1 MRKRVRI
8 PISVKLVAG
17 TVAVIIAVVLP
28 IAYRNSQVFEQ
39 KFRENQQQANADLVN
54 AKALEVEGLIL
65 NNLEKIRTTT
75 NVLLQ
80 DFPDELQ
87 RKRALDLVFGKDL
100 DLVNIDIFVLEDG
113 QPKLFKRETNLSYLN
128 QYKLTADHIND
139 VRKEKPFP
147 IFSVFSNA
155 QKIVVRNATVYGK
168 APMFSIAVPFADSS
182 GVVHHVAIADIR
194 LDRLQS
200 SFAVSGARKLY
211 LVDSEGFVL
220 AHKDDEPVL
229 EGRNFSDVPIVKEAL
244 QKSEVASKV
253 QIPRFLDPETGK
265 WFTGAYSRTA
275 FGLIAVAQAPEDVIL
290 EPAKEM
296 RAESYSIAG
305 YAFSGALFLVILFA
319 LSLTYPIEKLNEAAS
334 YLAQGNFN
342 IQAKVRSSD
351 EVGQLAE
358 AFNEMIVGLRERDR
372 VKNIL
377 NKFHGS
383 SVANDLMKGDLNL
396 GGTRKE
402 VTVLFSDIRDFTKF
416 SEGHTPE
423 EVVEMLN
430 EYFEIMVGII
440 TRNHGI
446 VDKFVGD
453 AIMAIWGAPNST
465 GQDNQFAVQ
474 ACLEMRTAL
483 NELNE
488 RRGGRGQTP
497 IKIGIGLHS
506 GPAISGTIG
515 SNERMEYTAIGDTV
529 NMASR
534 VESSTKAFGAD
545 LLVTDAV
552 ASNLSEKYI
561 FEFAGAAE
569 VKGKSEPIQMFKVR
583 GYFENGSQVLISTPY
598 SDYEAADA
606 DKVKIAETPSDD
618 SSAA

>member
-1 MRKRVRI
+1 MRTGIK
-8 PISVKLVAG
+8 ISISAKLVAG
-17 TVAVIIAVVLP
+17 TLALILAVVLP
-28 IAYRNSQVFEQ
+28 IAYRNSQLFEQ

-54 AKALEVEGLIL
+54 AKSVEVESLIL

-75 NVLLQ
+75 DLLLQ
-80 DFPDELQ
+80 DFADEQQ
-87 RKRALDLVFGKDL
+87 RRRALDLVFGKDL
-100 DLVNIDIFVLEDG
+100 DLVNLDLYVLEEG
-113 QPKLFKRETNLSYLN
+113 RPKLHRRETNLPYLE
-128 QYKLTADHIND
+128 QYQLTASHID
-139 VRKEKPFP
+139 EVRRERPFP
-147 IFSVFSNA
+147 ILSVFSSA
-155 QKIVVRNATVYGK
+155 QKVLIRTATIHKK

-182 GVVHHVAIADIR
+182 GVVRHVAIADIR

-211 LVDSEGFVL
+211 LVDSEGYVL

-229 EGRNFSDVPIVKEAL
+229 EGKNLANVPIVSEAIAN
-244 QKSEVASKV
+244 SEATAKV
-253 QIPRFLDPETGK
+253 QIPRFFDPETQK

-290 EPAKEM
+290 EPAREM
-296 RAESYSIAG
+296 RNESYSIAG

-319 LSLTYPIEKLNEAAS
+319 LSITFPIEKLHEAAT

-342 IQAKVRSSD
+342 ITAKVRSSD
-351 EVGQLAE
+351 EIGQLAQ

-383 SVANDLMKGDLNL
+383 SVANDMLKGDLNL

-430 EYFEIMVGII
+430 EYFEIMVSII

-465 GQDNQFAVQ
+465 GEDNRYALQ

-483 NELNE
+483 SALNE
-488 RRGGRGQTP
+488 KRAAREQTV
-497 IKIGIGLHS
+497 IRIGIGLHS

-515 SNERMEYTAIGDTV
+515 STERMEYTAIGDTV

-545 LLVTDAV
+545 LLVSDAV
-552 ASNLSEKYI
+552 AASLTDRFI

-569 VKGKSEPIQMFKVR
+569 VKGKSEPINMFKVR
-583 GYFENGSQVLISTPY
+583 GYFENGAQVIVSTPY
-598 SDYEAADA
+598 SDFEPADA
-606 DKVKIAETPSDD
+606 DKVKISDSSDD
-618 SSAA
+618 SASVA